1 MQSVEIVIHFGMN
14 PVNGGIPLNDR
25 SMSGTKSCIRGDIK
39 LSLLNWFLLISLKV
53 LIIKNRGIVIAQ

>member
-1 MQSVEIVIHFGMN
+1 
-14 PVNGGIPLNDR
+14 
-25 SMSGTKSCIRGDIK
+25 MSGTKSCIRGDIK

>member
-1 MQSVEIVIHFGMN
+1 MAPVIRTIRINGVCVHSVEIVIHFGIN

-39 LSLLNWFLLISLKV
+39 LSLLN
-53 LIIKNRGIVIAQ
+53 